1 MLDLEEKYLDLES
14 RVRKLEAA
22 SVSGVPH
29 QSIAERFDVHYT
41 RISQVGKNVNARI
54 TREAQAIR
62 AEMRAGFAKVDK
74 RFEQVDQRLDQ
85 VDKRFEQV
93 DQRLDQVDQ
102 RFEQVDKRFEQVD
115 QRLEQIDQRL
125 DQVDQRFVEVDHRIA
140 SLATEVKQL
149 KSETFQMGLTLTKI
163 DSDSER
169 RDLRIDKIEQQLGGL
184 EALLVKIDA
193 RLSDQQA
200 G

>member
-93 DQRLDQVDQ
+93 DQRL
-102 RFEQVDKRFEQVD
+102 
-115 QRLEQIDQRL
+115 EQIDQRL

-169 RDLRIDKIEQQLGGL
+169 RDLRIDKIEHQLGGL